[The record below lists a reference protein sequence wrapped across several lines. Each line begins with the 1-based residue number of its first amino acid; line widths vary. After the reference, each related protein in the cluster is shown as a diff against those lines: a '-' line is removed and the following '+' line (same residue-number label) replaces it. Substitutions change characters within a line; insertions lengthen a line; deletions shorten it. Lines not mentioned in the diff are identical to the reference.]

1 MSSTSATRRA
11 PPKRRD
17 PLTGAV
23 QCILEAQQA
32 NGAIPWF
39 EAGPWDPWNHGECVM
54 ALAVAGEWDA
64 ARRGLDLLVARQGDD
79 GGWLGEYGNMLPM
92 ADRLHMAR
100 VRPPAF
106 RDSNFAAY
114 CAVVVWHSYV
124 ITGDRELVAPYWPMV
139 RQATHFVLSLQHEA
153 GDVSWSAEAHLT
165 SADDAV
171 RAGCASIY
179 KSLECALR
187 LAELM
192 GDSQPSWAKSR
203 KRLGRALRERPERF
217 DRTADRAG
225 FAMDWYY
232 PMLGGALTGPAAL
245 ARLDAGWSRFVEQ
258 GVGCRCVADQPWAT
272 VAETCELVMTLVAL
286 GRPRQAAE
294 LLTWQDAHRG
304 DDGVYWMGWQFAE
317 AIIWPE
323 ERPTWT
329 QAAAILAHDA
339 VYDLTPASRV
349 LVDHTTCP

>member
-1 MSSTSATRRA
+1 MSSGRATHRA
-11 PPKRRD
+11 PHRRRD

-23 QCILEAQQA
+23 LCMLEAQA
-32 NGAIPWF
+32 ADGAIPWF

-64 ARRGLDLLVARQGDD
+64 AWAGLDCLAARQGPD

-106 RDSNFAAY
+106 RDTNFAAY
-114 CAVVVWHSYV
+114 CAVVVWHSFM
-124 ITGDRELVAPYWPMV
+124 ITGDLAAVRPYWPMV
-139 RQATHFVLSLQHEA
+139 RRAMDFVLALQHEA
-153 GDVSWSAEAHLT
+153 GDISWSAEAHMT

-171 RAGCASIY
+171 RAGCGSIY
-179 KSLECALR
+179 KSLQCAIK

-192 GDSQPSWAKSR
+192 GEPQPQWVAGR
-203 KRLGRALRERPERF
+203 ERLGRALLSAPERF
-217 DRTADRAG
+217 DRTADRSG

-232 PMLGGALTGPAAL
+232 PMLGGALAGAEAL
-245 ARLDAGWSRFVEQ
+245 SRLDADWPRFIEP
-258 GVGCRCVADQPWAT
+258 GVGCRCVADQPWVT
-272 VAETCELVMTLVAL
+272 VAESCELVMTLIAL
-286 GRPRQAAE
+286 DRRTQAAK
-294 LLTWQDAHRG
+294 LLTWQDSHRDG
-304 DDGVYWMGWQFAE
+304 DGIYWMGWQFEE

-339 VYDLTPASRV
+339 LYDLTPASQV
-349 LVDHTTCP
+349 LVRHD

>member
-1 MSSTSATRRA
+1 MSAPRATRRA
-11 PPKRRD
+11 PTRRRD

-23 QCILEAQQA
+23 LCMLQSQGQD
-32 NGAIPWF
+32 GAIPWF

-64 ARRGLDLLVARQGDD
+64 ARSGLDCLMARQGAD
-79 GGWLGEYGNMLPM
+79 GAWLGEYGNMLPM

-106 RDSNFAAY
+106 RDTNFAAY

-124 ITGDRELVAPYWPMV
+124 LTGDAALVQPYWPMV
-139 RQATHFVLSLQHEA
+139 RRAIDFVLSLQHEA
-153 GDVSWSAEAHLT
+153 GDISWSAEAHLT

-171 RAGCASIY
+171 RAGGGSIY
-179 KSLECALR
+179 KSLECAMR

-192 GDSQPSWAKSR
+192 GEPQPRWAEGQA
-203 KRLGRALRERPERF
+203 RLGQALRGQPERF
-217 DRTADRAG
+217 DRTADRSG

-232 PMLGGALTGPAAL
+232 PMLGGALTGVAAL
-245 ARLDAGWSRFVEQ
+245 QRLDAGWSRFVEL
-258 GVGCRCVADQPWAT
+258 GVGCRCVAEQPWAT
-272 VAETCELVMTLVAL
+272 VAETCELVMALVAL
-286 GRPRQAAE
+286 GRREQAVE
-294 LLTWQDAHRG
+294 LLTWQDAHR
-304 DDGVYWMGWQFAE
+304 DSDGVYWMGWQFQE

-339 VYDLTPASRV
+339 LYDLTPASQV
-349 LVDHTTCP
+349 LVSHG

>member
-1 MSSTSATRRA
+1 MSAPRATRKA
-11 PPKRRD
+11 PPRRRD

-23 QCILEAQQA
+23 LCMRQAQGA
-32 NGAIPWF
+32 DGAIPWF

-64 ARRGLDLLVARQGDD
+64 ARSGLGCLAARQGAD
-79 GGWLGEYGNMLPM
+79 GAWLGEYGNMLPM

-106 RDSNFAAY
+106 RDTNFAAY

-124 ITGDRELVAPYWPMV
+124 LTGDAAFVRPYWPMV
-139 RQATHFVLSLQHEA
+139 RDATNFVLSLQHEA
-153 GDVSWSAEAHLT
+153 GDISWSAEAHLT

-171 RAGCASIY
+171 RAGCGSIH

-192 GDSQPSWAKSR
+192 GEPQPRWAEGQT
-203 KRLGRALRERPERF
+203 RLGQALRTLPERF
-217 DRTADRAG
+217 DRTADRSG

-232 PMLGGALTGPAAL
+232 PMLGGALTGQAAL
-245 ARLDAGWSRFVEQ
+245 ERLDAGWSRFVEP

-272 VAETCELVMTLVAL
+272 VAETCELVMALVAL
-286 GRPRQAAE
+286 GRVEKAAE
-294 LLTWQDAHRG
+294 VLTWQDAHR
-304 DDGVYWMGWQFAE
+304 DADGVYWMGWQFQE

-339 VYDLTPASRV
+339 VYDLTPASQV
-349 LVDHTTCP
+349 LVRHA

>member
-1 MSSTSATRRA
+1 MRSPRATRKA
-11 PPKRRD
+11 PPRRRD

-23 QCILEAQQA
+23 LCMLQAQGRD
-32 NGAIPWF
+32 GAIPWF

-64 ARRGLDLLVARQGDD
+64 ARSGLDCLAARQGED

-106 RDSNFAAY
+106 RDTNFSAY

-124 ITGDRELVAPYWPMV
+124 LTGDAALVRPYWPMV
-139 RQATHFVLSLQHEA
+139 RRAIDFVLSLQHEA
-153 GDVSWSAEAHLT
+153 GDISWSAEAHLT

-171 RAGCASIY
+171 RAGCGSIH

-187 LAELM
+187 LADLM
-192 GDSQPSWAKSR
+192 GEPQPHWAEGR
-203 KRLGRALRERPERF
+203 ARLGQALRTRPERF
-217 DRTADRAG
+217 DRTADRSG

-232 PMLGGALTGPAAL
+232 PMLGGALTGEGAL
-245 ARLDAGWSRFVEQ
+245 ERLDAGWSRFVEP
-258 GVGCRCVADQPWAT
+258 GIGCRCVADQPWAT
-272 VAETCELVMTLVAL
+272 VAETCELVMALVAL
-286 GRPRQAAE
+286 GRPGKAAE
-294 LLTWQDAHRG
+294 VLTWQDAHR
-304 DDGVYWMGWQFAE
+304 DADGVYWMGWQFQE

-339 VYDLTPASRV
+339 VYDLTSASRV
-349 LVDHTTCP
+349 LVAHD